1 MRECVPAKE
10 AELAQ
15 QHQLYEPMLY
25 YGSNPKIAIDYIS
38 DIHLLHHAKYFDGD
52 IQKCIKVIA
61 KSLYKSQNELVQTS
75 RNTGIQLFLG
85 DISTDVNVTINFYKQ
100 YRLHFIYQQ
109 YKKFRK
115 QIWDKNRILSFR
127 KEQIQYKKR
136 YDILLRYIEKVKV
149 DIETSKSSISQYI
162 NYGKVI
168 APKGSRAQ
176 IENYL
181 NSNYYKK
188 RNLPNFVT
196 NKILEIANLYK
207 KLSLLNKTLSRLEG
221 ILDTTCPDI
230 PMCLSDFKYTHSLI
244 GVIILGNHEYV
255 GFSNV
260 ETALKF
266 YKEKL
271 EPLGYHIL
279 QNQVLELSNAII
291 YGGSGFAKY
300 NTQFNANN
308 LKNCDAMMGNRSYE
322 IEQTTLFEKKYVKA
336 KEYALKTGKCF
347 ICATHYPVKDCLDK
361 FDREAIYFSG
371 HTHQNERIRSSD
383 KVVYADNQIGYH
395 NKSNF
400 NGMIQFKRATTDC
413 VRNPYDDLPDGYYQ
427 TTQEDYMQFYEYIGE
442 YVGEGKLIKKRC
454 QNGKL
459 YVIKSCNYYGF
470 FILNKNGISIVN
482 GGKTKKIALSQNI
495 EWIYNNFNVV
505 VQKYIK
511 ILEPLR
517 EMQVQI
523 SNELKKVGFRGTIHG
538 LIIDIDFY
546 NHIMVN
552 PIDGSVAFYY
562 SPLFGQVQQFESFY
576 EQLKFMGCTSLLEK
590 LKSDIKNN
598 MPVVSAANELIKVK
612 NCTVSNE
619 LLTVS
624 RTDGAY
630 GVSRAVS
637 PLQRLF
643 TGHVL
648 RDFDLSLMDSE
659 DPNPRKRLKSWFGR
673 IYGDYT
679 FKDYLVVEDNLG
691 EFITL
696 MSINGKKVTV
706 SATKI
711 KSSIQGKKACWI
723 TKDISDTI
731 QIIERNNIYDQK
743 TAKIWL
749 EAILHEN
756 KVLEKH

>member
-115 QIWDKNRILSFR
+115 QIWDKNRILSFK

-168 APKGSRAQ
+168 APKGSLAQ

-188 RNLPNFVT
+188 RDLPNFVT
-196 NKILEIANLYK
+196 NKILEIANLYE
-207 KLSLLNKTLSRLEG
+207 KLSLLNKTLFRLEG
-221 ILDTTCPDI
+221 MLDTTCPDI

-395 NKSNF
+395 NK
-400 NGMIQFKRATTDC
+400 GTVCHDGRRPRAYQYWHSGRRAERAVIPVGSC
-413 VRNPYDDLPDGYYQ
+413 RNQEQRNPQADGQTPGLPQ
-427 TTQEDYMQFYEYIGE
+427 
-442 YVGEGKLIKKRC
+442 
-454 QNGKL
+454 
-459 YVIKSCNYYGF
+459 
-470 FILNKNGISIVN
+470 GIQKWGTESKAEQ
-482 GGKTKKIALSQNI
+482 GKTFWYHAKGRRAHA
-495 EWIYNNFNVV
+495 ETAPVRGRWIHYLPCNTL
-505 VQKYIK
+505 YRSK
-511 ILEPLR
+511 ILQPE
-517 EMQVQI
+517 
-523 SNELKKVGFRGTIHG
+523 
-538 LIIDIDFY
+538 
-546 NHIMVN
+546 
-552 PIDGSVAFYY
+552 
-562 SPLFGQVQQFESFY
+562 
-576 EQLKFMGCTSLLEK
+576 
-590 LKSDIKNN
+590 
-598 MPVVSAANELIKVK
+598 
-612 NCTVSNE
+612 
-619 LLTVS
+619 
-624 RTDGAY
+624 
-630 GVSRAVS
+630 
-637 PLQRLF
+637 
-643 TGHVL
+643 
-648 RDFDLSLMDSE
+648 
-659 DPNPRKRLKSWFGR
+659 
-673 IYGDYT
+673 T
-679 FKDYLVVEDNLG
+679 FKGLG
-691 EFITL
+691 DT
-696 MSINGKKVTV
+696 NGRT
-706 SATKI
+706 A
-711 KSSIQGKKACWI
+711 
-723 TKDISDTI
+723 DPDTH
-731 QIIERNNIYDQK
+731 QPG
-743 TAKIWL
+743 A
-749 EAILHEN
+749 
-756 KVLEKH
+756 